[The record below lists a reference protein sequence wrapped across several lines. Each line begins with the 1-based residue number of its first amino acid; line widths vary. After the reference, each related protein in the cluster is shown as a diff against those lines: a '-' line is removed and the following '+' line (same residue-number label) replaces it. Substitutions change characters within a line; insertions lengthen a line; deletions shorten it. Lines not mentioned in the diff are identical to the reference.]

1 MGLQT
6 INTIQSGINSNY
18 SDRYIK
24 QALANLGQ
32 RTGAKGDSIINSSFK
47 LKDLLP
53 IESNNYMVA
62 TYINNDKIRLQD
74 SSNENNYCE
83 LSSINEVSNVLIKLL
98 ESVPSQQSA
107 NNIKQLSDVKILKN
121 PDSYFFIGKCID
133 TSDFLDSIICFEFS
147 EETEQLINGI
157 VIVPKS
163 SNISY
168 YEFKNVDNNIV
179 IVNDRVTNIISASD
193 IDSIY
198 SIIIELSSTNSIV
211 EELQEG
217 VTVSTTDILSSEEQE
232 PIINKLKYYTLNFPK
247 YVKASFNNIVYYEND
262 SYDGLKKS
270 IVFKFIDE
278 VFNNSGYPIES
289 GKSVFIMYFP
299 KEAEFFYIINENTRA
314 IYFSYDISV
323 YYNTKLK
330 ANSDINN
337 ELSEELKNHIVS
349 GHNSQN
355 KISIYK
361 FIVNYINEDK
371 YIDNI
376 VVNKIQTLPFIQE
389 NKETEENVW
398 VLNDV
403 ETDIPATGEDA
414 GNPNIMMLSFTKQ
427 NDNSQVQILHTYDD
441 HSFKETI
448 EEYYKNNSSLVEC
461 SFDYD
466 SDFLVNVNNKSSFE
480 FKINLP
486 DINSLLD
493 KNTHYGKIIK
503 NTLLWTFV
511 DLKYSTTT
519 ISIENEASGE
529 VNNYTLNELVHG
541 VDTNGNDPGKSSFIT
556 VFWQVVKN
564 DNGIYS
570 WKFIPNYLFSK
581 TGSDK
586 DLPALDLS
594 SMMGLKDMINY
605 YLNNLYEPDKFLH
618 SWLVFDPIFTS
629 EKQTGI
635 SPEESLQ
642 KTFYPL
648 FKVDASNY
656 YDSNPIPGS
665 DLYNNNLNIV
675 PKFLKQKQNNT
686 EIIDF
691 DNSGQSLIENINDID
706 VNDNYFNIDSN
717 NEVSSVSKLN
727 NGDYVPNS
735 TETDVYPIFDFRE
748 VLTFNQTLINRLD
761 IVSFDKNKKAYHA
774 FIGHDSETDP
784 SILTI
789 GTSDKNKSMSNSQT
803 LPDSNFAMYDRI
815 CVDMPLNETEDSKF
829 EKLII
834 NKDSNGNYFS
844 IVTIDR
850 NNTEYIQ
857 NEISCEIPATKYME
871 KLTVGRKL
879 FFASRYVSQFKHL
892 VLDNQKNIT
901 CEVIN
906 NTDED
911 TDHGHESL
919 CAGCSNNTFGYERL
933 SFILYF
939 DKVDNDYRVSL
950 RHCEQIIS
958 SSNYILGPTSD
969 TGTID
974 IPLGVTLV
982 SNPTGTSC
990 VKLRYYIKK
999 DFIGSSGNF
1008 NDYFDSD
1015 GIFKPVKLKYS
1026 YSPYLKYG
1034 DSMTYSLNTNL
1045 LTDNNV
1051 HTEKFYG
1058 TGTEDFYYIEFSI
1071 PFNNYNTIYFIS
1083 GDDPNGY
1090 SPNEF
1095 ININCEE
1102 PHNVS
1107 GNIESLIKDLKDIT
1121 DNKQTPEGRI
1131 IRTIPSTKGKGIFC
1145 NLFAKNK
1152 YILNASSL
1160 RLPLTIDEFSYYN
1173 MFIDCENLISA
1184 PSLNSTQVRPFC
1196 YCGMFKNC
1204 KNLLITPE
1212 LNSEDIDICCYENM
1226 FYNCES
1232 ITKMPQLKSN
1242 KIAPWCYVDMF
1253 RGCSLLEDVNI
1264 KHTYLETDNTILSS
1278 FYSTYYI
1285 VVENGENTTIEAND
1299 LGKFYSHQTAL
1310 ISDNIIFTGTQP
1322 INFCQS
1328 PFKGTFQECSSL
1340 KDLSHIKISVDST
1353 INSDLIN
1360 TYKTSDSIWNVFA
1373 RMFKDCVSLEKI
1385 PTLQKTKISHGDFQ
1399 NVFNS
1404 CVSLKEA
1411 ILPGFIENTSFSFYN
1426 RPTISNIYNGTFDRC
1441 VSLEKING
1449 FYPNLK
1455 TVSKI
1460 YYDMFKYCVSLKEI
1474 CELNVSPVEQSYVN
1488 MFYGCKSLTSAV
1500 LKFNEVG
1507 KQGSDGTLS
1516 SCSQM
1521 FKNCSNLNNVEVE
1534 FTDWNNKYKYT
1545 GADVESI
1552 ITNGSKLSILPTYNW
1567 MDNVAEDGTFVCY
1580 TQLPHSTE
1588 YLNNPTFIPWGKVS
1602 LRPDKNNYFFIDVIN
1617 REKEIKQIEIDFIE
1631 IESDI
1636 ENILE
1641 LNGNLE
1647 YFIVNTDEIGD
1658 CNYCYNSGSES
1669 GFTISGE
1676 SGTEENIFDGPWF
1689 KLSNNKITIVDVE
1702 NSEIE
1707 NAYNISIFGE
1717 KIRIYFKY
1725 NSDEI
1730 STLPF
1735 GHKINVNLYKGVENS
1750 IGIIEPIIINSDDQN
1765 IIDKYHF
1772 HIGGDI
1778 VTLLKSKKYNYITDK
1793 LPNNAFESLFES
1805 NYLLTTAE
1813 ELKLPEHTISDSCYK
1828 SMFTGCINLIVGPLI
1843 KCKSTANS
1851 CYESMFNGCKSFK
1864 SLARLEN
1871 QKYSLPAESLSDLCY
1886 YNMFFGCTSL
1896 TETPELPAT
1905 ILARSCYAGMF
1916 SYCTS
1921 LTTPPELISTTL
1933 ANSCYKS
1940 MFSGCTNLET
1950 APELPATI
1958 LFDYCYA
1965 WMFSGCTSLTETP
1978 LLEVTSLANS
1988 CYGSMFFGCENL
2000 SKITLNCK
2008 IDNVDVSLTD
2018 FKNMGS
2024 PNSYPY
2030 TGRWVEGVL
2039 TEEGQFIYN
2048 NEDITEDSSYGRE
2061 YYNDNLIPEKWY
2073 KNPPRKYLYIEPIE
2087 EGETTISINTDRTSI
2102 KYYIDTNKELF
2113 NTSNNGEDPIKI
2125 TNWKSY
2131 SSGQTINCNND
2142 DIVYF
2147 AYINGTSSITS
2158 TFGTFNVSNKF
2169 NVGGDILTIYSADVN
2184 KNQLTIDSA
2193 FKELFDSSKVVNA
2206 SKLILPD
2213 NTCTSCYAH
2222 MFNNCNNL
2230 EYTPELP
2237 ATVLKFKC
2245 YDSMFESCSILTNA
2259 PDLSHVTIIEQ
2270 EACTA
2275 MFNSCVNLTNIS
2287 DLSSITKIERKGCNE
2302 MFTNC
2307 SSLIDISQCSL
2318 GNVNTELF
2326 SEACYGMF
2334 KQCSSLVNP
2343 INLPI
2348 KTLVDRCYNNMFE
2361 NCSSLMSLNVG
2372 FEQWNDSNTS
2382 YWVVGVNTYDGIFTG
2397 PETLGINV
2405 KENYTNNRIPINWW
2419 NPDYLTFETT
2429 EDCSIYLTARD
2440 GTGNPTGGF
2449 DPNLQYKIIN
2459 KDDNSSE
2466 GFKDYNF
2473 ESTIGDSIPL
2483 SANQKLIFVSKNT
2496 DINNCKFSEEGRYFI
2511 FNTLNYS
2518 NKPNITVSGNIYSLV
2533 YKNFYNIDEN
2543 TNIIKPYMFDFLF
2556 YKNSTIK
2563 NAKNLKLL
2571 SKKLSY
2577 DGIVANDCYSGM
2589 FCNCT
2594 SLTDAPEL
2602 PAETL
2607 ADHCYDWMFS
2617 ECTSLR
2623 HIKVSFT
2630 DWNNG
2635 NYTHNWFSY
2644 ISQSGTF
2651 KCPTELTIKT
2661 GESYIPEGWIVENF

>member
-47 LKDLLP
+47 LKDLLT
-53 IESNNYMVA
+53 IESSNYMVA
-62 TYINNDKIRLQD
+62 TYINNDKIKLQD

-83 LSSINEVSNVLIKLL
+83 LSSINEVSNVLIRLL
-98 ESVPSQQSA
+98 ESVPSQQSS
-107 NNIKQLSDVKILKN
+107 NNIKQLADVKILKN

-179 IVNDRVTNIISASD
+179 IVNNRVTNIISTSD

-299 KEAEFFYIINENTRA
+299 KETEFFYIINENTRA

-330 ANSDINN
+330 ANADINN

-376 VVNKIQTLPFIQE
+376 VVNKVQTLPFIQE

-519 ISIENEASGE
+519 ISIENEATGE
-529 VNNYTLNELVHG
+529 VTNYTLNELVHG

-564 DNGIYS
+564 DNGTYS

-656 YDSNPIPGS
+656 YDSNPILGS

-717 NEVSSVSKLN
+717 NKVSSVSKLN

-761 IVSFDKNKKAYHA
+761 IVSFDENKKAYHA
-774 FIGHDSETDP
+774 FIGHDAETDP

-871 KLTVGRKL
+871 KLIVGRKL
-879 FFASRYVSQFKHL
+879 FFASRYVSQFTHL

-911 TDHGHESL
+911 TDHGHSNL
-919 CAGCSNNTFGYERL
+919 CTGCSNNTFGYERL

-982 SNPTGTSC
+982 SKPTGTSC

-999 DFIGSSGNF
+999 GFPESSEVIS
-1008 NDYFDSD
+1008 DYFDSD
-1015 GIFKPVKLKYS
+1015 SIFKPVKLKYS

-1034 DSMTYSLNTNL
+1034 NSMTHSLNTDL

-1058 TGTEDFYYIEFSI
+1058 IEDFYYIEFSI
-1071 PFNNYNTIYFIS
+1071 PFNNYNTVYFIS
-1083 GDDPNGY
+1083 GSVHNGY

-1107 GNIESLIKDLKDIT
+1107 GNIESLIKELKDIT
-1121 DNKQTPEGRI
+1121 YNTQTPEGRI

-1173 MFIDCENLISA
+1173 MFIDCENLIST

-1196 YCGMFKNC
+1196 YCGMFRNC
-1204 KNLLITPE
+1204 KNLIIAPE

-1264 KHTYLETDNTILSS
+1264 KHTYLKTDNTILSS

-1285 VVENGENTTIEAND
+1285 VVKNGENTTIEEND

-1310 ISDNIIFTGTQP
+1310 IPDNIIFTGIQP

-1411 ILPGFIENTSFSFYN
+1411 TLPGFIENTSFSFHN
-1426 RPTISNIYNGTFDRC
+1426 IPTISNIYNGTFDRC

-1449 FYPNLK
+1449 FYPNLT
-1455 TVSKI
+1455 TVSKG

-1507 KQGSDGTLS
+1507 KQGSNSTLG

-1534 FTDWNNKYKYT
+1534 FIDWNNKYKYT
-1545 GADVESI
+1545 GEDVESI
-1552 ITNGSKLSILPTYNW
+1552 ITNDNNILPILPTYNW

-1647 YFIVNTDEIGD
+1647 YFIMNTDEIGD

-1676 SGTEENIFDGPWF
+1676 SGTSENIFDGPWF

-1750 IGIIEPIIINSDDQN
+1750 IGIVEPVIINSDDQN

-1778 VTLLKSKKYNYITDK
+1778 VTLLKSKKYNYVTDN

-1813 ELKLPEHTISDSCYK
+1813 ELKLPEHTISNSCYE
-1828 SMFTGCINLIVGPLI
+1828 SMFAACINLIVGPLI

-1851 CYESMFNGCKSFK
+1851 CYESMFNSCKSFK
-1864 SLARLEN
+1864 SLARVEN

-1886 YNMFFGCTSL
+1886 YG
-1896 TETPELPAT
+1896 
-1905 ILARSCYAGMF
+1905 
-1916 SYCTS
+1916 
-1921 LTTPPELISTTL
+1921 
-1933 ANSCYKS
+1933 
-1940 MFSGCTNLET
+1940 
-1950 APELPATI
+1950 
-1958 LFDYCYA
+1958 
-1965 WMFSGCTSLTETP
+1965 MFSGCTSLTE
-1978 LLEVTSLANS
+1978 S
-1988 CYGSMFFGCENL
+1988 
-2000 SKITLNCK
+2000 
-2008 IDNVDVSLTD
+2008 
-2018 FKNMGS
+2018 
-2024 PNSYPY
+2024 
-2030 TGRWVEGVL
+2030 
-2039 TEEGQFIYN
+2039 
-2048 NEDITEDSSYGRE
+2048 
-2061 YYNDNLIPEKWY
+2061 
-2073 KNPPRKYLYIEPIE
+2073 
-2087 EGETTISINTDRTSI
+2087 
-2102 KYYIDTNKELF
+2102 
-2113 NTSNNGEDPIKI
+2113 
-2125 TNWKSY
+2125 
-2131 SSGQTINCNND
+2131 
-2142 DIVYF
+2142 
-2147 AYINGTSSITS
+2147 
-2158 TFGTFNVSNKF
+2158 
-2169 NVGGDILTIYSADVN
+2169 
-2184 KNQLTIDSA
+2184 
-2193 FKELFDSSKVVNA
+2193 
-2206 SKLILPD
+2206 
-2213 NTCTSCYAH
+2213 
-2222 MFNNCNNL
+2222 
-2230 EYTPELP
+2230 PELP
-2237 ATVLKFKC
+2237 ATLLKFKC
-2245 YDSMFESCSILTNA
+2245 YDSMFESCSNLTST
-2259 PDLSHVTIIEQ
+2259 PDLSNVIIIEQ
-2270 EACTA
+2270 EACRA
-2275 MFNSCVNLTNIS
+2275 MFNSCTNLTNIS
-2287 DLSSITKIERKGCNE
+2287 DLSSINRIGHKGLNE
-2302 MFTNC
+2302 MFANC

-2318 GNVNTELF
+2318 GNDNTEL
-2326 SEACYGMF
+2326 SIEACYGMF
-2334 KQCSSLVNP
+2334 KQCSSLVHP

-2348 KTLVDRCYNNMFE
+2348 KTLVDKCYNNMFE
-2361 NCSSLMSLNVG
+2361 SCSSLMSLNVG
-2372 FEQWNDSNTS
+2372 FEQWNDNNTS
-2382 YWVVGVNTYDGIFTG
+2382 YWVDGVNTNDGEFIG
-2397 PETLGINV
+2397 PESLGVNL
-2405 KENYTNNRIPINWW
+2405 KENYTNSRIPINWW
-2419 NPDYLTFETT
+2419 KEPEYLTFETT
-2429 EDCSIYLTARD
+2429 EECKIYIKCENSSGNPEGDFDPVLQYRIINED
-2440 GTGNPTGGF
+2440 GTPEEFSNYLFTYPG
-2449 DPNLQYKIIN
+2449 
-2459 KDDNSSE
+2459 SSE
-2466 GFKDYNF
+2466 GEGERITLKP
-2473 ESTIGDSIPL
+2473 G
-2483 SANQKLIFVSKNT
+2483 QKLNFVSKNT
-2496 DINNCKFSEEGRYFI
+2496 DLNDCKFSIPYGSDNYSNGRYFT
-2511 FNTLNYS
+2511 FCTSVYNNLTPDL
-2518 NKPNITVSGNIYSLV
+2518 TVSGNINSLV
-2533 YKNFYNIDEN
+2533 YKYFNNITNSDYNI
-2543 TNIIKPYMFDFLF
+2543 KPSSFTYLF
-2556 YKNSTIK
+2556 ADNNTIK
-2563 NAKNLKLL
+2563 NVSEDFLKYAPL
-2571 SKKLSY
+2571 SDS
-2577 DGIVANDCYSGM
+2577 CYEYM
-2589 FCNCT
+2589 FFNCT
-2594 SLTDAPEL
+2594 SLITPPKLSSKTLASNCYNSMFKGCTSLTTPPEL
-2602 PAETL
+2602 PATTL
-2607 ADHCYDWMFS
+2607 TDNCYNSMFEGCTNLIS
-2617 ECTSLR
+2617 TPLLPAKELAVSCYQGMFFGCTNLRSVSSLPAEELAVSCYQGMFGGCTSLASTPLLLSTKLADNCYNYMFSGCNNIR
-2623 HIKVSFT
+2623 SVTSLPATILYEYCYQGMFYSCTNLRSAPALPAKILIKGCYSNMFRYCSNLNYIRVNFT
-2630 DWNNG
+2630 DWNDDNF
-2635 NYTHNWFSY
+2635 YESPTLDWVQT
-2644 ISQSGTF
+2644 ISPTGAF
-2651 KCPTELTIKT
+2651 VCPEELIIKT
-2661 GESYIPEGWIVENF
+2661 GGSYIPTNWSVITF